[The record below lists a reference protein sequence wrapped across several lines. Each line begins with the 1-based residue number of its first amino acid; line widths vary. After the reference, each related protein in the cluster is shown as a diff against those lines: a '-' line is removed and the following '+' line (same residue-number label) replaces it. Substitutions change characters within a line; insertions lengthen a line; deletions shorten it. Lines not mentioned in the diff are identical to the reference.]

1 MKKATV
7 LALFFTNELIK
18 KGELKLN
25 ANQLQ
30 DKAKDLAGFI
40 DTLAAAL
47 AASEKISTPITD
59 RKAKAPS
66 VHVVA
71 EVDQTGT
78 PL

>member
-25 ANQLQ
+25 ANHLQ

-47 AASEKISTPITD
+47 AASEKISTLSEEDIKAVITSD
-59 RKAKAPS
+59 RCA
-66 VHVVA
+66 
-71 EVDQTGT
+71 
-78 PL
+78 